1 MPSPG
6 RVELSD
12 GSLLLQP
19 WRGEDVPHVAEICR
33 DPEISRWTTVPR
45 RGVAT
50 GALLVAE
57 WAFRTLRLRRL
68 ELVTLPGNEASQRVD
83 EKAGF
88 RREGV
93 LLRHLDHDGEPRDC
107 VLYSAE
113 SNALEDAEAGT
124 ATA

>member
-1 MPSPG
+1 MCPAWRRSAAIPRSRAGLRSRAAVSRPARCGWLRSG
-6 RVELSD
+6 R
-12 GSLLLQP
+12 
-19 WRGEDVPHVAEICR
+19 
-33 DPEISRWTTVPR
+33 
-45 RGVAT
+45 
-50 GALLVAE
+50 
-57 WAFRTLRLRRL
+57 RTLPLLRL
-68 ELVTLPGNEASQRVD
+68 ELVTLPGNEASQRVA